1 MTAISGQL
9 ALAQLLSFQPVTKER
24 SCRRASRIDHQ
35 RIRNPTAWSQDRRE
49 LPGDLDR
56 SMECGEEIKKALAAD
71 ITEELMHARQLGERI
86 KQLSGFVPG
95 SLALKFD
102 QKCLQPPKD
111 TTDVT
116 SVIEGVIDAE
126 EGAISQY
133 NKIIRLCDGLDY
145 VTQDLCIRLLTSE
158 EAHKIMFVG
167 FLKEYRKK
175 A

>member
-1 MTAISGQL
+1 MPRVSQNTIIKELQESYRMELETVMNYLAIS
-9 ALAQLLSFQPVTKER
+9 
-24 SCRRASRIDHQ
+24 I
-35 RIRNPTAWSQDRRE
+35 
-49 LPGDLDR
+49 DLDGVR
-56 SMECGEEIKKALAAD
+56 AEEIKKALAAD

-95 SLALKFD
+95 SLALKFG
-102 QKCLQPPKD
+102 QESLQPPKD

-116 SVIEGVIDAE
+116 SVIEGVIEAE
-126 EGAISQY
+126 DGAINQY
-133 NKIIRLCDGLDY
+133 NKIIRLCDGYDY